1 VSLQAFAADAIG
13 EPNDGRLAA
22 EHEALMQFL
31 YLSPVGLVQTDID
44 GEILMIN
51 PISAQLLMPLARDG
65 NLINLF
71 EALEGV
77 APELRH
83 LCATFARP
91 NGMVCDGL
99 QIHLNHPGYA
109 SGGALRPRR
118 SPQVLSLSLLKLD
131 DTRLMAVLSDV
142 SEQVRRE
149 RQLRQSDA
157 WLNAL
162 LTSITDYAL
171 VGLDREG
178 RVCEWNETIGRVTGH
193 GEAIVGS
200 TYAVFYPVDAITDEQ
215 VQDRLR
221 EADQNGWNLDEGA
234 RVRADGSQFWAS
246 AMISPLPR
254 NEPGLEPD
262 DPDAPAY
269 CMVLRDISDKR
280 DAVETRRKSAF
291 CDHLTGVANR
301 RAFFEAAEL
310 ELQRNRRAP
319 RPTALVL
326 IDADHFKHVN
336 DRHGH
341 PGGDA
346 VLRQLGL
353 VLTATFRQ
361 VDVVARVGGEE
372 FAVLLPSSTL
382 EGAAAVAERLR
393 QLVQAQR
400 VPFDGSHVEF
410 TVSAGVAA
418 CDGADLDLDV
428 LMKRADQALYAAK
441 AGGRNRIACWNPALP
456 PPPSGHI
463 DPSQRARD
471 EAR

>member
-1 VSLQAFAADAIG
+1 MIDPVNLQAFGADA
-13 EPNDGRLAA
+13 NTHLAA

-31 YLSPVGLVQTDID
+31 YLSPVGLVQTGVD

-51 PISAQLLMPLARDG
+51 PISAQLLMPLQRDG
-65 NLINLF
+65 NLLNLF

-83 LCATFARP
+83 LCASFARP
-91 NGMVCDGL
+91 NGMICDGL

-109 SGGALRPRR
+109 GGGALRPRR

-149 RQLRQSDA
+149 RQLRQNDA

-178 RVCEWNETIGRVTGH
+178 RICDWNETIGRVTGH
-193 GEAIVGS
+193 TDAVVGS
-200 TYAVFYPVDAITDEQ
+200 SYAVFYPQDAITAEQ
-215 VQDRLR
+215 VHDRLR
-221 EADQNGWNLDEGA
+221 EADQNGWSLDEGA
-234 RVRADGSQFWAS
+234 RVRADGSQFWGS
-246 AMISPLPR
+246 AMISPI
-254 NEPGLEPD
+254 PD
-262 DPDAPAY
+262 AEFDEPDAPAY
-269 CMVLRDISDKR
+269 CLVLRDISDKR
-280 DAVETRRKSAF
+280 DASETRRKSAF

-310 ELQRNRRAP
+310 ELQRNRRKP

-326 IDADHFKHVN
+326 IDADHFKRIN

-346 VLRQLGL
+346 ALRQLGL

-382 EGAAAVAERLR
+382 AGAATVAERLR
-393 QLVQAQR
+393 QLVQSQR
-400 VPFDGSHVEF
+400 VAFDGTHIDF

-418 CDGADLDLDV
+418 SEDGDLDLDM

-441 AGGRNRIACWNPALP
+441 AGGRNRIECWNSSMSAPVVRSP
-456 PPPSGHI
+456 GP
-463 DPSQRARD
+463 RD
-471 EAR
+471 A

>member
-1 VSLQAFAADAIG
+1 VIDPVDLQAFG
-13 EPNDGRLAA
+13 EEANARLAA

-31 YLSPVGLVQTDID
+31 YLAPVGLVQTGID

-65 NLINLF
+65 NLVNLF
-71 EALEGV
+71 DALEDV

-83 LCATFARP
+83 LCAIFARP
-91 NGMVCDGL
+91 NGLICDGL

-131 DTRLMAVLSDV
+131 DARLMAVLSDV

-149 RQLRQSDA
+149 RQLRQNDA

-178 RVCEWNETIGRVTGH
+178 RVCEWNDTIGRVTGH
-193 GEAIVGS
+193 TEAVVGS
-200 TYAVFYPVDAITDEQ
+200 SYGVFHPADAITGEQ

-246 AMISPLPR
+246 AMISPIPDR
-254 NEPGLEPD
+254 DLEPV

-269 CMVLRDISDKR
+269 CLVLRDISDKR
-280 DAVETRRKSAF
+280 DAIETRRKSAF
-291 CDHLTGVANR
+291 CDDLTGVVNR

-326 IDADHFKHVN
+326 VDADHFKRIN
-336 DRHGH
+336 DLHGH

-353 VLTATFRQ
+353 LLTATFRQ
-361 VDVVARVGGEE
+361 VDVVARVGGEA

-382 EGAAAVAERLR
+382 EGAVAVAERLR

-400 VPFDGSHVEF
+400 VPFDGAHIAF
-410 TVSAGVAA
+410 TISAGVAA
-418 CDGADLDLDV
+418 CDGGGVDLDT
-428 LMKRADQALYAAK
+428 LMKRASQALYAAK
-441 AGGRNRIACWNPALP
+441 AGGRNRIECWTPDLSTSP
-456 PPPSGHI
+456 
-463 DPSQRARD
+463 RARD
-471 EAR
+471 EA

>member
-1 VSLQAFAADAIG
+1 MLAVSDDAGAQLAAD
-13 EPNDGRLAA
+13 
-22 EHEALMQFL
+22 HEALMQFL
-31 YLSPVGLVQTDID
+31 YLAPVGLVQTGMD

-51 PISAQLLMPLARDG
+51 PISAQLLMPLQRDG
-65 NLINLF
+65 NLVNLF
-71 EALEGV
+71 GALADV

-83 LCATFARP
+83 LCASFAP
-91 NGMVCDGL
+91 ASGMVCDGL
-99 QIHLNHPGYA
+99 QIHLNHPGYPT
-109 SGGALRPRR
+109 GGALRPRR

-131 DTRLMAVLSDV
+131 DARLMAVLSDV

-149 RQLRQSDA
+149 RQLRQNDA

-178 RVCEWNETIGRVTGH
+178 RVSEWNETIGRVTGH
-193 GEAIVGS
+193 SSAVVGS
-200 TYAVFYPVDAITDEQ
+200 SYAVFHPLDAITEAQ

-221 EADQNGWNLDEGA
+221 EADQNGWSLDEGA

-246 AMISPLPR
+246 AMISPLPDA
-254 NEPGLEPD
+254 EPEG
-262 DPDAPAY
+262 DAPAY
-269 CMVLRDISDKR
+269 CMVVRDISDKR
-280 DAVETRRKSAF
+280 DAIETRRRSAF

-319 RPTALVL
+319 RPTALIL
-326 IDADHFKHVN
+326 IDADHFKGVN

-346 VLRQLGL
+346 ALRQLGL
-353 VLTATFRQ
+353 LLSATFRQ

-382 EGAAAVAERLR
+382 EGAARVAERLR
-393 QLVQAQR
+393 RLVAAQPVR
-400 VPFDGSHVEF
+400 FDGADI
-410 TVSAGVAA
+410 TLTISAGVAA
-418 CDGADLDLDV
+418 SDGEELDLDT

-441 AGGRNRIACWNPALP
+441 AGGRNRIECWAP
-456 PPPSGHI
+456 PTSAAQPP
-463 DPSQRARD
+463 
-471 EAR
+471 EA

>member
-1 VSLQAFAADAIG
+1 MSLQAFAQDA
-13 EPNDGRLAA
+13 NTRLAA

-31 YLSPVGLVQTDID
+31 YLSPVGLVQTDTG

-51 PISAQLLMPLARDG
+51 PISAQLLMPLAHDG
-65 NLINLF
+65 NLVNLF

-83 LCATFARP
+83 LCAAFTRP

-99 QIHLNHPGYA
+99 QIHLNYPNYA
-109 SGGALRPRR
+109 GGGALRPRR

-131 DTRLMAVLSDV
+131 DTRLMVVLSDV

-149 RQLRQSDA
+149 RQLRQNDA

-171 VGLDREG
+171 VGLDRAG

-193 GEAIVGS
+193 GDALVGS
-200 TYAVFYPVDAITDEQ
+200 SYAVFYPPDAITDEQ
-215 VQDRLR
+215 VHDRLR

-234 RVRADGSQFWAS
+234 RVRADGSRFWAS
-246 AMISPLPR
+246 AMISPIPDR
-254 NEPGLEPD
+254 DLEPV

-269 CMVLRDISDKR
+269 CMVVRDISDKR
-280 DAVETRRKSAF
+280 EAIETRRKSAF

-319 RPTALVL
+319 RPTALILV
-326 IDADHFKHVN
+326 DADHFKGIN

-361 VDVVARVGGEE
+361 VDVVARIGGEE

-382 EGAAAVAERLR
+382 AGAAAVAERLR
-393 QLVQAQR
+393 QVVQAQ
-400 VPFDGSHVEF
+400 VVAFEGASISL

-418 CDGADLDLDV
+418 SDGVDLDLET
-428 LMKRADQALYAAK
+428 LMKRADRALYAAK
-441 AGGRNRIACWNPALP
+441 AGGRNRVESWTPTLSGPAGRSP
-456 PPPSGHI
+456 GER
-463 DPSQRARD
+463 Q
-471 EAR
+471 

>member
-1 VSLQAFAADAIG
+1 VSLASLSDL
-13 EPNDGRLAA
+13 DGAQLAA

-31 YLSPVGLVQTDID
+31 YLSPVGLVQTALD
-44 GEILMIN
+44 GEILMMN
-51 PISAQLLMPLARDG
+51 PVSAQLLMPLQRDC
-65 NLINLF
+65 NLF
-71 EALEGV
+71 NLFDALEAV
-77 APELRH
+77 APELRN
-83 LCATFARP
+83 LCTSFAAP
-91 NGMVCDGL
+91 SGLICDGL
-99 QIHLNHPGYA
+99 HIHLNHPGYP

-118 SPQVLSLSLLKLD
+118 NPQVLSLSLLKLD
-131 DTRLMAVLSDV
+131 DARLMAVLSDV

-149 RQLRQSDA
+149 RQLRQNDA

-171 VGLDREG
+171 VALDSSG
-178 RVCEWNETIGRVTGH
+178 RVCEWNETIRRVTGH
-193 GEAIVGS
+193 TEAIVGS
-200 TYAVFYPVDAITDEQ
+200 PYSLFYPADAITGEQ
-215 VQDRLR
+215 VLDRLR
-221 EADQNGWNLDEGA
+221 EADQNGWVLDEGA
-234 RVRADGSQFWAS
+234 RLRADGTRFWAS
-246 AMISPLPR
+246 AMISPIPDR
-254 NEPGLEPD
+254 DADVD

-280 DAVETRRKSAF
+280 DAVESRRKSAF

-310 ELQRNRRAP
+310 ELQRNRRTP
-319 RPTALVL
+319 RPTSLIL

-346 VLRQLGL
+346 VLRQIGL
-353 VLTATFRQ
+353 LLTATFRQ

-382 EGAAAVAERLR
+382 DGAAAVAERLR
-393 QLVQAQR
+393 QLVAAQT
-400 VPFDGSHVEF
+400 VSFDGAAITL

-418 CDGADLDLDV
+418 SDGGEVDLDT

-441 AGGRNRIACWNPALP
+441 AGGRNRIECWRPELSRATP
-456 PPPSGHI
+456 
-463 DPSQRARD
+463 QRGD
-471 EAR
+471 QSPGQP

>member
-1 VSLQAFAADAIG
+1 MMGLGDVADI
-13 EPNDGRLAA
+13 DLAA

-31 YLSPVGLVQTDID
+31 YLAPVGLVQTRID

-51 PISAQLLMPLARDG
+51 PISAQLLMPLQRDG
-65 NLINLF
+65 NLVNLF
-71 EALEGV
+71 AALEDV

-83 LCATFARP
+83 LCAMFTRP

-99 QIHLNHPGYA
+99 HIHLNHPGYP

-131 DTRLMAVLSDV
+131 DARLMAVLSDV

-149 RQLRQSDA
+149 RQLRQNDA
-157 WLNAL
+157 WINAL

-171 VGLDREG
+171 VGLDRDG
-178 RVCEWNETIGRVTGH
+178 RVSEWNETVGRVTGH
-193 GEAIVGS
+193 SHAVVGKPYS
-200 TYAVFYPVDAITDEQ
+200 VFYPPDAITDEQ
-215 VQDRLR
+215 VHDRLR

-234 RVRADGSQFWAS
+234 RLRADGSQFWAS
-246 AMISPLPR
+246 AMISPLPDR
-254 NEPGLEPD
+254 DPGFD

-280 DAVETRRKSAF
+280 EAVETRRKSAF

-310 ELQRNRRAP
+310 ELQRNRRTP
-319 RPTALVL
+319 RPTALIL
-326 IDADHFKHVN
+326 IDADHFKRIN

-382 EGAAAVAERLR
+382 DGAAAVAERLR
-393 QLVQAQR
+393 QLVAAQAVVFEGER
-400 VPFDGSHVEF
+400 IEL
-410 TVSAGVAA
+410 TVSAGDAA
-418 CDGADLDLDV
+418 SDGGDLDLDT

-441 AGGRNRIACWNPALP
+441 AGGRNRIECWTHASSSPV
-456 PPPSGHI
+456 SGAA
-463 DPSQRARD
+463 DSSTRTQR
-471 EAR
+471 

>member
-1 VSLQAFAADAIG
+1 MLAVSDDPGAQLAAD
-13 EPNDGRLAA
+13 
-22 EHEALMQFL
+22 HEALMQFL
-31 YLSPVGLVQTDID
+31 YLAPVGLVQTGLD

-51 PISAQLLMPLARDG
+51 PISAQLLMPLQRDG
-65 NLINLF
+65 NLVNLF
-71 EALEGV
+71 DALADV

-83 LCATFARP
+83 LCASFAQAS
-91 NGMVCDGL
+91 GMVCDGL
-99 QIHLNHPGYA
+99 QIHLNHPAYPA
-109 SGGALRPRR
+109 GGALRPRR

-131 DTRLMAVLSDV
+131 DARLMAVLSDV

-149 RQLRQSDA
+149 RQLRQNDA

-178 RVCEWNETIGRVTGH
+178 RVSEWNETIGRVTGH
-193 GEAIVGS
+193 SGAVVGS
-200 TYAVFYPVDAITDEQ
+200 SYAVFHPVDAITEAQ

-221 EADQNGWNLDEGA
+221 EADQNGWSLDEGA

-246 AMISPLPR
+246 AMISPLPDADQ
-254 NEPGLEPD
+254 EG
-262 DPDAPAY
+262 DAPAY
-269 CMVLRDISDKR
+269 CMVVRDISDKR
-280 DAVETRRKSAF
+280 DAIETRRKSAF

-310 ELQRNRRAP
+310 ELQRNRRTP
-319 RPTALVL
+319 RPTALIL
-326 IDADHFKHVN
+326 IDADHFKQVN

-346 VLRQLGL
+346 ALRQLGL
-353 VLTATFRQ
+353 LLSATFRQ

-393 QLVQAQR
+393 RLVAAQP
-400 VPFDGSHVEF
+400 VCFDGASIAL

-418 CDGADLDLDV
+418 SDGEQIDLDT
-428 LMKRADQALYAAK
+428 LMKRADEALYAAK
-441 AGGRNRIACWNPALP
+441 AGGRNRIECWAPAPSTVHP
-456 PPPSGHI
+456 PEPL
-463 DPSQRARD
+463 D
-471 EAR
+471 EA

>member
-1 VSLQAFAADAIG
+1 MSLQAFAEDA
-13 EPNDGRLAA
+13 NTCLSA

-31 YLSPVGLVQTDID
+31 YLAPVGLVQTGID

-65 NLINLF
+65 NLVNLF
-71 EALEGV
+71 DALQGV

-83 LCATFARP
+83 LCAVFTRP

-109 SGGALRPRR
+109 GGALRPRR

-149 RQLRQSDA
+149 RQLRQNDA

-178 RVCEWNETIGRVTGH
+178 RVCDWNETIGRVTGH
-193 GEAIVGS
+193 TESIVGS
-200 TYAVFYPVDAITDEQ
+200 SYGVFYPRDAITDEQ

-234 RVRADGSQFWAS
+234 RVRADGSRFWAS

-254 NEPGLEPD
+254 DEADLEPEG
-262 DPDAPAY
+262 PDAAAY

-280 DAVETRRKSAF
+280 DAIETRRKSVF

-319 RPTALVL
+319 RPTALILV
-326 IDADHFKHVN
+326 DADHFKRIN

-393 QLVQAQR
+393 QVVQAQR
-400 VPFDGSHVEF
+400 VAFDGDHVEF
-410 TVSAGVAA
+410 TVSAGVTA
-418 CDGADLDLDV
+418 CDGGNLDLDT

-441 AGGRNRIACWNPALP
+441 AGGRNRIECWTPTL
-456 PPPSGHI
+456 SERI
-463 DPSQRARD
+463 DQSPRTRD
-471 EAR
+471 EA

>member
-1 VSLQAFAADAIG
+1 VTDPLNLQAFG
-13 EPNDGRLAA
+13 EEANARLAV

-31 YLSPVGLVQTDID
+31 YLAPVGLVQTGID

-65 NLINLF
+65 NLVNLF

-83 LCATFARP
+83 LCAQFTRP

-131 DTRLMAVLSDV
+131 DARLMAVLSDV

-149 RQLRQSDA
+149 RQLRQNDA

-171 VGLDREG
+171 VGLDRQG

-193 GEAIVGS
+193 GEAVVGS
-200 TYAVFYPVDAITDEQ
+200 SYAVFYPPDAITAEQ
-215 VQDRLR
+215 VHDRLR

-234 RVRADGSQFWAS
+234 RLRADGSQFWAS
-246 AMISPLPR
+246 AMISPVPDR
-254 NEPGLEPD
+254 DLEPA

-280 DAVETRRKSAF
+280 DAIETRRKSAF

-310 ELQRNRRAP
+310 ELQRNRRTP
-319 RPTALVL
+319 RPTALIL
-326 IDADHFKHVN
+326 IDADHFKRIN
-336 DRHGH
+336 DHHGH

-382 EGAAAVAERLR
+382 DGAAAVAERLR
-393 QLVQAQR
+393 QVVQTQVVAFEGEQIA
-400 VPFDGSHVEF
+400 F

-418 CDGADLDLDV
+418 SDGGDLDLDM

-441 AGGRNRIACWNPALP
+441 SGGRNRIECWTPTLSEQAERSP
-456 PPPSGHI
+456 QP
-463 DPSQRARD
+463 RD
-471 EAR
+471 EAQDAP